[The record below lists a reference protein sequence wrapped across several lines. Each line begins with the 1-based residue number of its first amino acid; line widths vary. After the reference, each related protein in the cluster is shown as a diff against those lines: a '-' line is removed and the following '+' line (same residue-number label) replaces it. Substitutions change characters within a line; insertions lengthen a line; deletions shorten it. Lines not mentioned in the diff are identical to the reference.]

1 MLKKLKLG
9 PKILLGV
16 GLASLATAVLIVPA
30 MLAVVGNLIERASE
44 RELQGQYQSVRFL
57 IDQEATS
64 MAALSLALAKM
75 PPVQDAMAAGDR
87 KALLALTEPGYKALK
102 AEIGV
107 EQVQF
112 HTPPATSFLR
122 VHLPNRF
129 GDDISSFRPTVVE
142 ANRDHKIVRGLE
154 YGKIG
159 GFGIRGVVPVD
170 DRAGKPVGSLEFG
183 LAINKGWL
191 EKIKAH
197 TGVDVALHVVQ
208 DGKIVTF
215 GTTLEGLR
223 SFTDDQYRTVL
234 AGGTLL
240 ASIRRADRPYAIFA
254 APLLDYSGKA
264 IGVFEFAMD
273 NGEYAASYL
282 HARNLTIGIGLG
294 AFLLALL
301 LASLIARG
309 ISKPIV
315 AITGTMERLAKGETD
330 VEVAGTDRVDEV
342 GGMARALNVFKGG
355 LHEAD
360 RLRAEQAESARR
372 ADAEKKSALVRMADT
387 FESGVKDVVEAVS
400 SSATE
405 MEASARTMSGTAEQS
420 SLRSNAVAAASGQAS
435 TNVQTVAAAAEQ
447 LAASIA
453 EIARQ
458 VTAATAVSH
467 KAVTDVKNTNGSIE
481 GLAAAAQK
489 IGDVVKLINDI
500 ANQTNLLALNATIE
514 AARAG
519 DAGKGFAVVASEVKS
534 LATQTAKATDEIAGQ
549 ISAIQDATAGAV
561 HAIRGIG
568 GTIDEIHKIATTI
581 ASAVEEQGAATKEI
595 ARNVQQAAA
604 GTAEVS
610 QHIEGVTRAAT
621 ETGAAAT
628 QVLEAAGTLAKQAA
642 ALRTQVDQFLA
653 EVRAA

>member
-1 MLKKLKLG
+1 MLKRLKLG
-9 PKILLGV
+9 PKILGGV
-16 GLASLATAVLIVPA
+16 GLASLATALLIVPA
-30 MLAVVGNLIERASE
+30 VLAVVGTLIERASE
-44 RELQGQYQSVRFL
+44 RELRNQYQSVRFL
-57 IDQEATS
+57 IDQEAGS
-64 MAALSLALAKM
+64 MVALSLALAKM
-75 PPVQDAMAAGDR
+75 PPVQAAMAAGDR
-87 KALLALTEPGYKALK
+87 KALLALTQASYKALK
-102 AEIGV
+102 TETGV

-122 VHLPNRF
+122 VHLPDKF

-142 ANRDHKIVRGLE
+142 TNRDHKIVRGLE

-170 DRAGKPVGSLEFG
+170 DSTGKPVGSLEFG
-183 LAINKGWL
+183 LAIDKGWL

-197 TGVDVALHVVQ
+197 TGIDVALHVVK
-208 DGKIVTF
+208 DDNIVTF
-215 GTTLEGLR
+215 GTTAEGLR
-223 SFTDDQYRTVL
+223 SFSDSQYRQVL

-240 ASIRRADRPYAIFA
+240 GSIARQGRPYAIFA
-254 APLLDYSGKA
+254 APLPDYSGKA
-264 IGVFEFAMD
+264 IGVLEFAMD
-273 NGEYAASYL
+273 NSEYAAAYL
-282 HARNLTIGIGLG
+282 YARNLTIGIGLG

-301 LASLIARG
+301 LAWVIARG

-315 AITGTMERLAKGETD
+315 AITGTMERLAKGEMT
-330 VEVAGTDRVDEV
+330 VAVVGTDRMDEV

-355 LHEAD
+355 LLEAEG
-360 RLRAEQAESARR
+360 LRSEQAAAARR
-372 ADAEKKSALVRMADT
+372 AEAEKKAALTQMADA
-387 FESGVKDVVEAVS
+387 FEGNVKDVVEAVS

-420 SLRSNAVAAASGQAS
+420 SQRSSAVAAASGKAS
-435 TNVQTVAAAAEQ
+435 SNVQTVAAAAEE

-458 VTAATAVSH
+458 VEAATLVSH
-467 KAVTDVKNTNGSIE
+467 KAVDQVKTTNGSIE
-481 GLAAAAQK
+481 GLAVAAQK

-534 LATQTAKATDEIAGQ
+534 LATQTAKATEEIAGQ
-549 ISAIQDATAGAV
+549 IGAIQGATAGAV
-561 HAIRGIG
+561 QAIKGIG
-568 GTIDEIHKIATTI
+568 GTIDEIHTIATTI

-595 ARNVQQAAA
+595 ARNVQQAAV
-604 GTAEVS
+604 GTEEVS
-610 QHIEGVTRAAT
+610 RHIDGVTRAAS

-628 QVLEAAGTLAKQAA
+628 QVLDAAGSLAKQAA
-642 ALRTQVDQFLA
+642 TLRTQVDRFLA
-653 EVRAA
+653 EVRTA